1 MSLISDALKKAQR
14 QRSMPGEGGLMAGG
28 RGHRRGPKSPGPAL
42 ALGAAALV
50 AIIAVA
56 VAVTITFLQPD
67 PEEIAA
73 RINAARTPAAEPAP
87 NAPTPETRVIV
98 LPTLPKSEPAAAA
111 PTVAVENA
119 APAPSEPVGSPPAT
133 PPAVARPSVVI
144 QQYID
149 DLVITAV
156 ALRSVATDNRA
167 LIGSRVYAANEI
179 VDRALGLRLV
189 EINETTLVF
198 QDANGARYVR
208 SH

>member
-28 RGHRRGPKSPGPAL
+28 RGHRRGPKSPGQAL

-56 VAVTITFLQPD
+56 VAVTITLLQPD

-133 PPAVARPSVVI
+133 PPAVA
-144 QQYID
+144 
-149 DLVITAV
+149 
-156 ALRSVATDNRA
+156 LRSVATDNRA